1 MEEVRA
7 ALQPSAL
14 LPRPGLHT
22 LATPWQRHYGS
33 QAPEQQ
39 HAMEQLAWLL
49 DGPSGPFGP
58 PPIDMLLEHCLM
70 PLIKQRVGYRV

>member
-1 MEEVRA
+1 
-7 ALQPSAL
+7 
-14 LPRPGLHT
+14 
-22 LATPWQRHYGS
+22 
-33 QAPEQQ
+33 
-39 HAMEQLAWLL
+39 MEQLAWLL